1 MKRSIIFLIFLF
13 LSNIL
18 FSQLDENTLANL
30 LVKATYFNKIKS
42 DKFLIIYANGVEQR
56 AKKIRKL
63 VGGTAVISSTVV
75 TSSDYQNVLYLG
87 LSSAEIMAI
96 RPKFKKVLSISDD
109 VKNIEAVSLAFG
121 VKNNGRPLII
131 VNLTHAKEE
140 ANFKSQFLKIAQV
153 K

>member
-1 MKRSIIFLIFLF
+1 MHSKYLLCFLLI
-13 LSNIL
+13 SHIL

-42 DKFLIIYANGVEQR
+42 DKFLIIYANGVEKR
-56 AKKIRKL
+56 AKKIKKL
-63 VGGTAVISSTVV
+63 VGGEAIQSSAVVNSTE
-75 TSSDYQNVLYLG
+75 YQNVVYLG
-87 LSSAEIMAI
+87 LTPEEIFAI
-96 RPKFKKVLSISDD
+96 RPKFKKVLSISDNI
-109 VKNIEAVSLAFG
+109 KNIESVSLAFG
-121 VKNNGRPLII
+121 LKDSGRPLIL